1 MFYEVF
7 EEEEKLLRRY
17 LPRRIKA
24 GFTRKTIQGKG
35 SRRAPASLISIRT
48 QSVIPPAWAKSLL
61 GILTRSTGYDHLREY
76 RIRHAP
82 QMSCG
87 YLPLY
92 CARSV
97 AEHAILVMMAL
108 LRRLK
113 KQMKQFNRFHRDGLT
128 GGECLGRCLLVIG
141 VGHIGQEVVKLARGV
156 GMRVLGLDLVK
167 KMSDLKY
174 VTLKQGLRDADAVI
188 CALPLTELTRGML
201 DYSRLS
207 AARKGL
213 VFVNVGRGEVAP
225 AEDLRRLLKKGV
237 LGGIALDVFEDE
249 AGLAED
255 LRSGKRTLRKKEKT
269 LLALNDQ
276 DQVILTPHNAF
287 NTAEALERKAAQT
300 CDAVLRFLA
309 RGTFPHSVP

>member
-1 MFYEVF
+1 MDVMFYEVF

-156 GMRVLGLDLVK
+156 GMFLGAGLMGAISLALISWLVYHVIDKFSWLPVIGQVTHAVGDLVK
-167 KMSDLKY
+167 QFLE
-174 VTLKQGLRDADAVI
+174 QH
-188 CALPLTELTRGML
+188 
-201 DYSRLS
+201 
-207 AARKGL
+207 
-213 VFVNVGRGEVAP
+213 P
-225 AEDLRRLLKKGV
+225 AKK
-237 LGGIALDVFEDE
+237 
-249 AGLAED
+249 
-255 LRSGKRTLRKKEKT
+255 
-269 LLALNDQ
+269 
-276 DQVILTPHNAF
+276 
-287 NTAEALERKAAQT
+287 
-300 CDAVLRFLA
+300 
-309 RGTFPHSVP
+309 